1 MLAFKHWAKLGA
13 LQQKKIQ
20 QVYLVM
26 HLKKNKL
33 STILKK
39 CKFRIQIQKE
49 IGERRGYEF

>member
-33 STILKK
+33 STIFKK